1 VESASAVSDAPSDAS
16 PSVLRESKK
25 LCVRGC
31 CLSLMSAAGGA
42 SSALIGDR
50 LVLGREFAV
59 ADSATVAVVG
69 ASGSA
74 VPANTLGFADAGTL
88 KATVLLASEEAEVAI
103 GAGVVVSDVAPVA
116 ATGAVESSVAAGVEA
131 EAGVGEAGLGDE
143 ERGPRSSEANAG
155 GPKNANKK
163 SANIMAHAMADFT
176 RPPCT

>member
-1 VESASAVSDAPSDAS
+1 
-16 PSVLRESKK
+16 
-25 LCVRGC
+25 
-31 CLSLMSAAGGA
+31 M
-42 SSALIGDR
+42 
-50 LVLGREFAV
+50 LGRALAG
-59 ADSATVAVVG
+59 ADSATVTVVG

-88 KATVLLASEEAEVAI
+88 KATVLLGSEEAEVAI

-131 EAGVGEAGLGDE
+131 EAGVGEAG
-143 ERGPRSSEANAG
+143 RGPRSSVAADAG

-176 RPPCT
+176 RPPARERKDSGSND